1 MVHFS
6 YMKSVLTKYTDYPNI
21 SYGKKMQH
29 LTRKGDE
36 IYTEEKDDVLLKLL
50 KRRSLKL
57 QPATFRD
64 ASTGAFAV
72 KPVEALQ
79 QVGFISA

>member
-1 MVHFS
+1 MCRSLFLREARLNKR
-6 YMKSVLTKYTDYPNI
+6 YWLPKYFI
-21 SYGKKMQH
+21 RKKKKEH

-36 IYTEEKDDVLLKLL
+36 VYTEGKDDVLLKLL
-50 KRRSLKL
+50 ECRSLKL

-72 KPVEALQ
+72 KPLEAQ
-79 QVGFISA
+79 